1 MIELK
6 NITKIYN
13 HNNQEQVVLD
23 NISHVFKEGSNTSIL
38 GESGSGKTTLL
49 NIIGGIDLDYEGEV
63 YFNGEVVKDFDQFR
77 REYVSFIF
85 QDLNLINHLSL
96 IKNITVSL
104 TNDVKNREEK
114 AEALL
119 KRVGLYDHRDKKPH
133 QLSGGEKQRVAIAR
147 ALARDTDILLCDEPT
162 GSLDDETKNDIMS
175 LIVDVFKDRTI
186 LFVTHDDEMAEKYS
200 DTIFQFES
208 GSIKIDL
215 LHYPKPQEK
224 KNKKKRKNKNFNK
237 RFEFNLLSKKFS
249 LFHASYLIIII
260 AGLFMF
266 GTGIIS
272 GIESE
277 VDNYYI
283 EKHKVDKIDVRT
295 TRFSVEGF
303 RGFVD
308 SHNEEH
314 GNPIIGFMTG
324 LDMKVTYPET
334 EISDNMY
341 LRNIQPVLRNTFEE
355 DIVIGKF
362 PEKNNEVLYSK
373 GAAVNSLVKQQI
385 NDSDDQSIVV
395 DLYRK
400 TLNLSDEDLFNQIK
414 SLEISYKNTYKFND
428 ENFYDNDLII
438 VGLIDDYKY
447 SYNEEITFE
456 IGDKIESFIIN
467 SNVYMLEEEFL
478 EFIYLVHL
486 GYYGIRLNDY
496 SVFIEE
502 EDFELR
508 NEVFAEFLLEGFQIA
523 GRDYVTQERDD
534 YHKRLE
540 GYKITLIAG
549 CLLVM
554 VFGGISVYNG
564 IQTNIERNKRNI
576 GIYKS
581 LGYTSKNIKSMFV
594 TEGFIISIFTIV
606 VSIVMWFVIKLIMT
620 QYIVNVLDPSDKF
633 GFTNV
638 AHLAPYS
645 LVIVFIV
652 VVAIIMT
659 SINQE
664 FKKINIINLI
674 KHK

>member
-6 NITKIYN
+6 NISKTYN
-13 HNNQEQVVLD
+13 HNNQTQIVLD

-49 NIIGGIDLDYEGEV
+49 NIIGGIDLDYEGDIL
-63 YFNGEVVKDFDQFR
+63 FNGETVTDFDQFR
-77 REYVSFIF
+77 REHVSFIF

-114 AEALL
+114 AESLL

-175 LIVDVFKDRTI
+175 LIIDVFKDRTI
-186 LFVTHDDEMAEKYS
+186 LFVTHDDQMAEQYS
-200 DTIFQFES
+200 DTIFKFEA
-208 GSIKIDL
+208 GQVEIDL
-215 LHYPKPQEK
+215 LHYPKPLPK
-224 KNKKKRKNKNFNK
+224 KEKKKRKNKTFNK

-249 LFHASYLIIII
+249 LFHASYLITII
-260 AGLFMF
+260 AALFLF

-272 GIESE
+272 GIETE

-308 SHNEEH
+308 SHNEKH

-324 LDMKVTYPET
+324 LDMKVYYPSSNIEN
-334 EISDNMY
+334 DMY
-341 LRNIQPVLRNTFEE
+341 LRNIQETLRETIEE
-355 DIVIGKF
+355 DIVVGRF
-362 PEKNNEVLYSK
+362 PERNNEILYSK
-373 GAAVNSLVKQQI
+373 GSAVQSLVTHLSKNIDDESSLLDLYKEIQSL
-385 NDSDDQSIVV
+385 SDDI
-395 DLYRK
+395 
-400 TLNLSDEDLFNQIK
+400 LFEKINE
-414 SLEISYKNTYKFND
+414 LDISYKNTYKFND
-428 ENFYDNDLII
+428 ENYYDNDLVI
-438 VGLIDDYKY
+438 VGIIDDYKY
-447 SYNEEITFE
+447 SYNEELVFE
-456 IGDKIESFIIN
+456 LGDEIQTVTVN
-467 SNVYMLEEEFL
+467 TNVYMLEEEFL
-478 EFIYLVHL
+478 DFIYLVHL
-486 GYYGIRLNDY
+486 GYYGLRLNDY

-523 GRDYVTQERDD
+523 GRDYVTNERDD
-534 YHKRLE
+534 YHKRLQ
-540 GYKITLIAG
+540 GYKITLVAG

-554 VFGGISVYNG
+554 IFGGISVYNG

-594 TEGFIISIFTIV
+594 TEGLIISIFTIL
-606 VSIVMWFVIKLIMT
+606 VSVIMWFMVKLFMT
-620 QYIVNVLDPSDKF
+620 QPIVNALDPSNKF
-633 GFTNV
+633 GFDNV
-638 AHLAPYS
+638 AHLTPYA
-645 LVIVFIV
+645 LVIVFV
-652 VVAIIMT
+652 VVLTIIMT